1 MNLTIGDVARL
12 TGVPVK
18 TIRYYSEIGLVREA
32 DRTPAGYRRYDE
44 AGVARLELVRALR
57 DLGIDLAGIGT
68 VIERQA
74 GLAELARAHAEA
86 IDLHIH
92 QLTLRRAVLRAIA
105 RGRSRPEEVLRM
117 NAFARAS
124 ADEARR
130 VMDEFLNAVF
140 MDQPEDPFAAR
151 MRAALPELPEE
162 PSDAQ
167 IDAWIELASLVG
179 DPAFRSRVRQMV
191 TEGARQRAT
200 RGISDTDKATQAAG
214 EAVVA
219 RVGAAMARKVQPGS
233 PDAGP
238 VVEELVGVFAA
249 AASRQDDPA
258 YRVELAEQLEM
269 FSERRVERYWQLI
282 GIINGWP
289 PLPSLIPV
297 YEWFVAALRAA

>member
-1 MNLTIGDVARL
+1 
-12 TGVPVK
+12 
-18 TIRYYSEIGLVREA
+18 
-32 DRTPAGYRRYDE
+32 
-44 AGVARLELVRALR
+44 
-57 DLGIDLAGIGT
+57 
-68 VIERQA
+68 
-74 GLAELARAHAEA
+74 
-86 IDLHIH
+86 
-92 QLTLRRAVLRAIA
+92 
-105 RGRSRPEEVLRM
+105 M

-167 IDAWIELASLVG
+167 IEAWIELASLVG

-191 TEGARQRAT
+191 TEGARQRAA

-289 PLPSLIPV
+289 PLPSLIPI